1 MRALN
6 HKAVL
11 VAHPE
16 GELYRRASEGPDL
29 VPLAPRNE
37 IDLST
42 AWKLSRI
49 IRQWKPEVVHA
60 HDPHAVSMAALAL
73 SFGAPDP
80 RPPIVVS
87 RRVDF
92 HLQPHSFSRWKHRQV
107 DLFVAASD
115 AIRRVLESDGVPQS
129 RIVVVHDGIDV
140 AKIQRLPALSI
151 HSEFWLPSGVPV
163 VVNVAALV
171 PHKGHKF
178 LIDAMPHV
186 LREMPDAH
194 LIIFGE
200 GELQQALERQIK
212 ELHVEK
218 HVLLAGFRQDVL
230 QLMKTADLFAMSSV
244 TEGLG
249 STLLDA
255 MAMKLAVAGTD
266 AGGIPEAVL
275 HGETG
280 LLAPPGDARA
290 LARALSALLRD
301 PACRLALAARGRARA
316 PVAVAFAAVLAL
328 GVVESVRVDA
338 AHATDSGRPGWIAP
352 ARVAALSA
360 AAPSSCWPTSTV
372 ASSSRRTCLPRRRAR
387 AACATRSSATA
398 VSGRARRRARR
409 WRGGCERTA

>member
-1 MRALN
+1 MRTLN

-16 GELYRRASEGPDL
+16 GELYRRAREGPDL

-37 IDLST
+37 IDLTT

-49 IRQWKPEVVHA
+49 IRQWKPEIVHA

-73 SFGAPDP
+73 SFSAPDP
-80 RPPIVVS
+80 RPPIVAS

-92 HLQPHSFSRWKHRQV
+92 HLQSHSFSRWKYRQV
-107 DLFVAASD
+107 DLFIAASD
-115 AIRRVLESDGVPQS
+115 AIRRVLEHDGIPSS
-129 RIVVVHDGIDV
+129 RITVVHDGIDV

-151 HSEFWLPSGVPV
+151 HAEFWLPSGVPV
-163 VVNVAALV
+163 IANVAALV

-186 LREMPDAH
+186 LREVPDAH
-194 LIIFGE
+194 VIIFGE
-200 GELQQALERQIK
+200 GELQQALEHQIK

-218 HVLLAGFRQDVL
+218 HVLLAGFREDVL
-230 QLMKTADLFAMSSV
+230 QLVKSADLFAMSSV

-266 AGGIPEAVL
+266 AGGIPEAVV

-280 LLAPPGDARA
+280 LLAPTGDARA
-290 LARALSALLRD
+290 LAAAIVRLLKDKPLRD
-301 PACRLALAARGRARA
+301 RMGAAGYARVTSHFGVARLLSGTLRAYQRA
-316 PVAVAFAAVLAL
+316 VSAPHIDITP
-328 GVVESVRVDA
+328 S
-338 AHATDSGRPGWIAP
+338 P
-352 ARVAALSA
+352 AR
-360 AAPSSCWPTSTV
+360 
-372 ASSSRRTCLPRRRAR
+372 
-387 AACATRSSATA
+387 
-398 VSGRARRRARR
+398 
-409 WRGGCERTA
+409 